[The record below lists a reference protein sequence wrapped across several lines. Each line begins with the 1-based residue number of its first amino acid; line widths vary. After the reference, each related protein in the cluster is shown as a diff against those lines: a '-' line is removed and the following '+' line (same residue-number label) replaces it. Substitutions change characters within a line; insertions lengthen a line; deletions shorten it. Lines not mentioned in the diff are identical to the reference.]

1 LEKSNAFT
9 TRFPGR
15 ATILFNKIEISKST
29 FRGEPVIMLPTLAI
43 WDTGA
48 NGSCITPLV
57 VQALGLK
64 SFQKAYVHTAAGE
77 AIQDVYEV
85 CIHLPNG
92 VSVNVQVTEV
102 PYLSNDFEA
111 LIGMNIISLGDFAVS
126 NFEGLTQM
134 TFRVP
139 SVEHADYA

>member
-1 LEKSNAFT
+1 
-9 TRFPGR
+9 
-15 ATILFNKIEISKST
+15 
-29 FRGEPVIMLPTLAI
+29 MLPTFAI

-48 NGSCITPLV
+48 NGSCITPFV

-92 VSVNVQVTEV
+92 VSVNVQVTEI
-102 PYLSNDFEA
+102 PSLSNDFEA
-111 LIGMNIISLGDFAVS
+111 LIGMNIIGLGDFAVS